1 MAKHA
6 AKLVAANKMDHIVE
20 VIQGSVEEIAL
31 PEKGEGLSSYLHK
44 LEPDK
49 CWSVWVYSCTVVAV
63 TLQVFG
69 QRMKEALP
77 RLSVVPSEKTRI
89 GMIAFAPSCLT
100 HCGIKSP
107 FYAVFLGGSRAP
119 TLHV

>member
-31 PEKGEGLSSYLHK
+31 PEKGEGLSSYVHK
-44 LEPDK
+44 VEPDK

-89 GMIAFAPSCLT
+89 GMLPFPPAASLILVYKAPFV
-100 HCGIKSP
+100 P
-107 FYAVFLGGSRAP
+107 FLWGPLEPPHSM
-119 TLHV
+119 